1 MEKHNYIGKTK
12 EEAIQMAKEELQEVE
27 ENLFIRELE
36 TTKGG
41 LFKSKKVEI
50 EVIEKRNVIKG
61 IKDYLIK
68 ILKLMGYNAN
78 VEVKNK
84 EEVPKYI
91 IFSDNDALLI
101 GKNGKNLKALSLIV
115 SQYLNKELGRTFK
128 FMIDVN
134 EYKEKREQ
142 SLERL
147 AKRIGREVRATK
159 IEAKLDSMNSY
170 ERRIIHNAL
179 NNFKGVYTES
189 EGEEPNRYVVVKPKE
204 EKKKEQEEQKE
215 EE

>member
-1 MEKHNYIGKTK
+1 MEKHRYTGKTK
-12 EEAIQMAKEELQEVE
+12 EEAIQVAKEELQEVE
-27 ENLFIRELE
+27 ENLFIKEIGE
-36 TTKGG
+36 SKGG

-50 EVIEKRNVIKG
+50 EVVEKRQVTQH
-61 IKDYLIK
+61 IKDYLVQ
-68 ILKLMGYNAN
+68 ILKGMGFN
-78 VEVKNK
+78 VNIEIKNK

-115 SQYLNKELGRTFK
+115 SQHISTEIGRPYK
-128 FMIDVN
+128 FTIDVN
-134 EYKEKREQ
+134 EYKEKREK

-147 AKRIGREVRATK
+147 AKRIAREVKTSK
-159 IEAKLDSMNSY
+159 VEAKLDSMNSY

-179 NNFKGVYTES
+179 TNYKGVYTES

-204 EKKKEQEEQKE
+204 D
-215 EE
+215 

>member
-1 MEKHNYIGKTK
+1 MEKHKYIGKTK

-50 EVIEKRNVIKG
+50 EVIEKREVIKD
-61 IKDYLIK
+61 IKDYLIR
-68 ILKLMGYNAN
+68 ILKAMGYTAN
-78 VEVKNK
+78 VEVKAK

-115 SQYLNKELGRTFK
+115 SQYLNKELGRTYK

-134 EYKEKREQ
+134 EYKEKREK

-147 AKRIGREVRATK
+147 AKRIAREVKATK
-159 IEAKLDSMNSY
+159 IETKLDSMNSY

-179 NNFKGVYTES
+179 TNFKGVYTES

-204 EKKKEQEEQKE
+204 DKKEEQSE
-215 EE
+215 DE

>member
-1 MEKHNYIGKTK
+1 MEKRKFSGKTK
-12 EEAIQMAKEELQEVE
+12 EEAIQLAKEELQEVE
-27 ENLFIRELE
+27 ENLFIKEVE

-50 EVIEKRNVIKG
+50 EVIEKREVVKG

-68 ILKLMGYNAN
+68 LLKNMGYSVNI
-78 VEVKNK
+78 EVKNK

-101 GKNGKNLKALSLIV
+101 GKNGKNLKALSLVV
-115 SQYLNKELGRTFK
+115 SGYLNKELGRNYK
-128 FMIDVN
+128 FIIDVN

-147 AKRIGREVRATK
+147 AKRIAREVGQTK
-159 IEAKLDSMNSY
+159 IAAKLDPMNSY
-170 ERRIIHNAL
+170 ERRIIHNIL
-179 NNFKGVYTES
+179 TNNKKVYTES
-189 EGEEPNRYVVVKPKE
+189 EGEEPNRYVVIKPKE
-204 EKKKEQEEQKE
+204 EA
-215 EE
+215 

>member
-12 EEAIQMAKEELQEVE
+12 EDAIQMAKEELQEVE
-27 ENLFIRELE
+27 ENLLIRELE
-36 TTKGG
+36 STKGG

-50 EVIEKRNVIKG
+50 EVIEKREVVKG
-61 IKDYLIK
+61 IKDFLID
-68 ILKLMGYNAN
+68 ILKTMGYTVNI
-78 VEVKNK
+78 EIKNK
-84 EEVPKYI
+84 ESVPKYI

-115 SQYLNKELGRTFK
+115 SGYLNKELGKNFK
-128 FMIDVN
+128 FIIDVN

-147 AKRIGREVRATK
+147 AKRVAREVRNTK
-159 IEAKLDSMNSY
+159 IEAKMDSMNSY

-179 NNFKGVYTES
+179 TNFKGVYTES

-204 EKKKEQEEQKE
+204 ETKE